1 MAGWRAV
8 PGLSGAMR
16 LSGAVGEVAYGKAG
30 AGDGVPP
37 CGGFSMF
44 ELRRDGLRAR
54 AIRPARGQSF
64 VEYALIIVFVA
75 LAIVAALALLGP
87 QIAGI
92 FDTINSAF

>member
-1 MAGWRAV
+1 
-8 PGLSGAMR
+8 
-16 LSGAVGEVAYGKAG
+16 
-30 AGDGVPP
+30 
-37 CGGFSMF
+37 MF

-54 AIRPARGQSF
+54 AIRPARSHRGQSF

>member
-1 MAGWRAV
+1 
-8 PGLSGAMR
+8 
-16 LSGAVGEVAYGKAG
+16 
-30 AGDGVPP
+30 
-37 CGGFSMF
+37 MF

-54 AIRPARGQSF
+54 VIRPARGRRGQSF

-75 LAIVAALALLGP
+75 LAIIAALALLGP